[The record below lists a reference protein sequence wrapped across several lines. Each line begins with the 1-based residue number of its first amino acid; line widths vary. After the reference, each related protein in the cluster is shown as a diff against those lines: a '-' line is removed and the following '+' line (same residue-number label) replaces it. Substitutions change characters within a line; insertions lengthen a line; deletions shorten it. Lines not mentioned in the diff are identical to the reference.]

1 MCSAAEGRCSES
13 PELRNAAPGTQE
25 MANSFT
31 ARVSRSQMPK
41 IDVSLCHKIITFVPV
56 PGKCEDFR
64 EELNKK
70 IRNLAASTITWNKT
84 FCDENMTSCI
94 SGLIVTHFWSYRH
107 AFLVL
112 SSPSPIHK
120 QVWAQDL
127 LVGISDV
134 GISHVGISHI

>member
-1 MCSAAEGRCSES
+1 M
-13 PELRNAAPGTQE
+13 
-25 MANSFT
+25 
-31 ARVSRSQMPK
+31 
-41 IDVSLCHKIITFVPV
+41 CHKIITFLPV

-70 IRNLAASTITWNKT
+70 IRNLAASTITWNKK

-112 SSPSPIHK
+112 SSR
-120 QVWAQDL
+120 
-127 LVGISDV
+127 ISGLIV
-134 GISHVGISHI
+134 TVTHSQAGLGPGSASGNI